1 MNIVT
6 EGMIA
11 RPNMSLRGGKD
22 GGFRRKKRRWQKEVR
37 VQKNDRNKVTV
48 SGKSV
53 EGGNEGK
60 VCTCWRNDDVKRGR
74 DEKERD
80 NVVWGWSKGDE
91 GIMEE
96 GMRKR
101 VKVSKREK
109 DKTERLKEMIKWLYM

>member
-11 RPNMSLRGGKD
+11 RPNMSLRGGKE
-22 GGFRRKKRRWQKEVR
+22 GGFRRKKRRKEAR

-60 VCTCWRNDDVKRGR
+60 VCTMML
-74 DEKERD
+74 KE
-80 NVVWGWSKGDE
+80 GEMK
-91 GIMEE
+91 
-96 GMRKR
+96 
-101 VKVSKREK
+101 KRER
-109 DKTERLKEMIKWLYM
+109 TWCGSGVREMKA